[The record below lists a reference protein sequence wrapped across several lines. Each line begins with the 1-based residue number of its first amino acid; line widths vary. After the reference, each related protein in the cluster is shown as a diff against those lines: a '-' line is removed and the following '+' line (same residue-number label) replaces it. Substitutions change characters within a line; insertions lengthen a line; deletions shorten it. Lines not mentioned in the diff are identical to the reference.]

1 MGPEARET
9 VAQLSV
15 RILLVEDQAIVRRGI
30 ASLLRLTP
38 GFEIV
43 AEAENGVQAIDLAAQ
58 LQPDLVLMDIGM
70 PLLNGVEAAAKIKAE
85 NSAIKIIMLTA
96 YDSDDFVMNTIASG
110 ADGYVLKNATPESL
124 STAVRTVMEGADF
137 YSPSIAPELLERLRD
152 KLNGGS
158 ENGTDLTPRE
168 REVLQLIAEGK
179 SHQSIAAL
187 LHLSIR
193 TVDTHRNNIMQKL
206 NIHDA
211 VALVRYALKKGLAE
225 I

>member
-1 MGPEARET
+1 MDSVTT
-9 VAQLSV
+9 VIPPQPIV

-30 ASLLRLTP
+30 ASLLGLTP
-38 GFEIV
+38 GFTII
-43 AEAENGVQAIDLAAQ
+43 AEAADGIEAVELAQ
-58 LQPDLVLMDIGM
+58 RLLPDMVVMDIGM
-70 PLLNGVEAAAKIKAE
+70 PLLNGVEAAGKIKAKNPE
-85 NSAIKIIMLTA
+85 IKIIMLTA
-96 YDSDDFVMNTIASG
+96 YDSDEFVMNTLASG

-124 STAVRTVMEGADF
+124 SAAVRSVMNGADF
-137 YSPSIAPELLERLRD
+137 YSPSYPPQVLAKLRNKLE
-152 KLNGGS
+152 GGA
-158 ENGTDLTPRE
+158 GDGAGLTPRE
-168 REVLQLIAEGK
+168 KEVLQLIAEGR
-179 SHQSIAAL
+179 SHQTIAEL

>member
-1 MGPEARET
+1 MDSVASDT
-9 VAQLSV
+9 VVPSSI

-30 ASLLRLTP
+30 ASLLRLTQ

-43 AEAENGVQAIDLAAQ
+43 AEAENGIQAVDLAEQ
-58 LQPDLVLMDIGM
+58 VEPDMVLMDIGM
-70 PLLNGVEAAAKIKAE
+70 PLLNGVMAAERIKAKD
-85 NSAIKIIMLTA
+85 ARIKIIMLTS
-96 YDSDDFVMNTIASG
+96 YDSEDFVMDALASG

-124 STAVRTVMEGADF
+124 STAVRAVMNGGDF
-137 YSPSIAPELLERLRD
+137 YSPSFSAEVVQKLRD
-152 KLNGGS
+152 KLEGVTGN
-158 ENGTDLTPRE
+158 ELTPRE

-179 SHQSIAAL
+179 SHQHIAEL

-211 VALVRYALKKGLAE
+211 VALVRYALKRGLAE

>member
-1 MGPEARET
+1 MDPVT
-9 VAQLSV
+9 DIVPPQPIV

-38 GFEIV
+38 EFTVI
-43 AEAENGVQAIDLAAQ
+43 AEAANGIEAVELAQ
-58 LQPDLVLMDIGM
+58 RLLPDMVVMDIGM
-70 PLLNGVEAAAKIKAE
+70 PLLNGVEAAGKIKAK
-85 NSAIKIIMLTA
+85 NPAIKIIMLTA
-96 YDSDDFVMNTIASG
+96 YDGDEFVLNTLASG

-124 STAVRTVMEGADF
+124 STAVRSVMNGADF
-137 YSPSIAPELLERLRD
+137 YSPSYPPEVLVKLRD
-152 KLNGGS
+152 KLEGGARNS
-158 ENGTDLTPRE
+158 TELTPRE
-168 REVLQLIAEGK
+168 KEVLQLIAEGR
-179 SHQSIAAL
+179 SHQTIAKL

>member
-1 MGPEARET
+1 MDPVSIYT
-9 VAQLSV
+9 PSPV

-30 ASLLRLTP
+30 SSLLGLTP
-38 GFEIV
+38 EFSVI
-43 AEAENGVQAIDLAAQ
+43 AEAENGVQAVEMADML
-58 LQPDLVLMDIGM
+58 LPDIVVMDIGM
-70 PLLNGVEAAAKIKAE
+70 PLLNGVEAATKIKAKHPE
-85 NSAIKIIMLTA
+85 IKIIMLTA
-96 YDSDDFVMNTIASG
+96 YDGDEFVMNTLASG

-124 STAVRTVMEGADF
+124 STAVRSVMQGGEF
-137 YSPSIAPELLERLRD
+137 YSPSYPVEVLARLRE
-152 KLNGGS
+152 KL
-158 ENGTDLTPRE
+158 TDGATDGNELTPRE
-168 REVLQLIAEGK
+168 KEILQLIAEGK
-179 SHQSIAAL
+179 SHLLIAEL

>member
-1 MGPEARET
+1 MDSVTSDT
-9 VAQLSV
+9 VSPTSV

-30 ASLLRLTP
+30 ASLLRLTQ
-38 GFEIV
+38 GFEVI
-43 AEAENGVQAIDLAAQ
+43 AEAENGMQAVELAEQ
-58 LQPDLVLMDIGM
+58 LRPEMVLMDIGM
-70 PLLNGVEAAAKIKAE
+70 PLLNGVMAAERIKAKDE
-85 NSAIKIIMLTA
+85 GIKIIMLTS
-96 YDSDDFVMNTIASG
+96 YDSEDFVMDALASG

-124 STAVRTVMEGADF
+124 SAAVRTVMEGGGF
-137 YSPSIAPELLERLRD
+137 YSPSFTPDVVQRLRD
-152 KLNGGS
+152 KLEGVTGN
-158 ENGTDLTPRE
+158 ELTPRE

-179 SHQSIAAL
+179 SHQHIAEL

-211 VALVRYALKKGLAE
+211 VALVRYALKRGLAE